1 MFKNETFSLVVKVPE
16 EHKERLNDFVKKIQ
30 KVAVKLSLPKIEM
43 KRLYNI
49 IEFRAEKTDIWSYE
63 KKRYLQIITQKNFEV
78 IEVSG
83 TPPVLSGWMLLGVLD
98 FERGKPFPMVRSVP
112 GQEVPSNFFT
122 TTSTC
127 DHCSSSRFRKVVY
140 ILKHEDGREVQVG
153 SSCLKDFIGHGPIDE
168 LVKYYALFD
177 SLSSFGYE
185 EDEVPS
191 GRRNSNSILLD
202 KQDVLGTM
210 IKVIDEMGYVSKKKA
225 QEAALKDEFV
235 ETTAEIVSFV
245 EMLRYG
251 FISINPDLFT
261 YNQQKALE
269 LSRQE
274 LTEEQKE
281 RIEKILSTAEHLIP
295 ISSFNHNLKNLA
307 ISSYWMFKDFPFV
320 AAMFPSC
327 GGFKERV
334 IKEGSEN
341 KVSSWVGYQ
350 GERKTFSVTIERII
364 STSSEWGNSYLHSTK
379 DEDGNVI
386 TFFNGNK
393 LGEEGEIV
401 TITGTVK
408 KRDDYKGIKQTVL
421 NRVKVAKK

>member
-1 MFKNETFSLVVKVPE
+1 MFKNETFSIVVKIPE
-16 EHKERLNDFVKKIQ
+16 ENKDRLNDFVKKIQ
-30 KVAVKLSLPKIEM
+30 KVAVKLDIPKIEM
-43 KRLYNI
+43 SIVEYK
-49 IEFRAEKTDIWSYE
+49 ADKTDIWSYD
-63 KKRYLQIITQKNFEV
+63 KKRYLQIITEKNFEV

-83 TPPVLSGWMLLGVLD
+83 TPPLLSGWMLLGVLD

-112 GQEVPSNFFT
+112 GQEVPSKFFT

-140 ILKHEDGREVQVG
+140 VLKHEDGREVQVG

-185 EDEVPS
+185 EDEVPM
-191 GRRNSNSILLD
+191 GRRNVNSIVLE
-202 KQDVLGTM
+202 KQDVLETM

-225 QEAALKDEFV
+225 QDADLKDEFL
-235 ETTAEIVSFV
+235 ETTAEICSFV
-245 EMLRYG
+245 LMASYG
-251 FISINPDLFT
+251 FISIDPYKLT
-261 YNQQKALE
+261 YNQQKSLE
-269 LSRQE
+269 CSRKE

-281 RIEKILSTAEHLIP
+281 RIEKILFTAEHLDTTT
-295 ISSFNHNLKNLA
+295 SSFHHNLKNLA
-307 ISSYWMFKDFPFV
+307 LSSYWMLKDFPFV

-327 GGFKERV
+327 CGFKERV
-334 IKEGSEN
+334 VKEGSEK

-350 GERKTFSVTIERII
+350 GERKTFSVTIERLIP
-364 STSSEWGNSYLHSTK
+364 TSSEWGHSFLHSTK

-386 TFFNGNK
+386 TFFNSNK
-393 LGEEGEIV
+393 LGEEGEMV
-401 TITGTVK
+401 RITGTVK

-421 NRVKVAKK
+421 NRVKKVDKK